1 MAASSDAPPPRQPLA
16 DGAWIAAISHD
27 LRDPMN
33 AVLGMTRLL
42 LETELDDVQR
52 RYAETVEDA
61 ATGMMTLINDLLDI
75 GRLARG
81 DVAVRSEPFDLHRLV
96 RGSLDVVR
104 PRASERP
111 VTLDLDL
118 AAGTPR
124 WVEGDAG
131 RLRQILVNLLANA
144 LKFTARGEVE
154 LAVRAAAPG
163 QVAFAVRDTGCG
175 LAPADRERVFQPF
188 VQLSANGGGGGG
200 VGLGLAIARLVVDR
214 LGGSL
219 ELDSAEGAGST
230 FTVSLPLPA
239 TAPPAAAGRASL
251 AGRRVVLVD
260 GATPART
267 RTVRA
272 LEALGAQV
280 TVAADA
286 AATTAAL
293 VAGEVAPDAVLVVA
307 VEPADATAQLA
318 RALLAARPE
327 AVALA
332 LAPNG
337 VRGAPEAWRRAGFAG
352 YLPYPVR
359 TETLADALGI
369 LLAAE
374 PAARAFLTQPG
385 LEDRRRSGRHVL
397 AVDDNPLNAR
407 LLRVLLEKAGH
418 RVSVVGEGEA
428 AVDAVAAG
436 AVDVVLMDLQLPGIS
451 GIEAARRIRALDGVR
466 AAIPIIAVTANAG
479 GGEAEACRA
488 VGMNGFVTKPI
499 DRAGLLD
506 AMERAFDTGDGA
518 TEAGGFQAP
527 QP

>member
-1 MAASSDAPPPRQPLA
+1 MAASSDDPPPRQPLA

-61 ATGMMTLINDLLDI
+61 ASGMMTLINDLLDI

-81 DVAVRSEPFDLHRLV
+81 DVGVRPEPFDLHRLV

-104 PRASERP
+104 PRATERP
-111 VTLDLDL
+111 VALELDL
-118 AAGTPR
+118 AADTPR
-124 WVEGDAG
+124 WVVGDAG

-144 LKFTARGEVE
+144 LKFTARGEVV
-154 LAVRAAAPG
+154 LAVRPAAAG
-163 QVAFAVRDTGCG
+163 HVAFAVRDTGCG

-188 VQLSANGGGGGG
+188 VQLSSNRGGG

-219 ELDSAEGAGST
+219 ELDSEEGVGST
-230 FTVSLPLPA
+230 FTVTLPLPA
-239 TAPPAAAGRASL
+239 TAAPAAAGRASL
-251 AGRRVVLVD
+251 AGRRIVLVD
-260 GATPART
+260 AATPLRART
-267 RTVRA
+267 ARA

-280 TVAADA
+280 TATDDA

-293 VAGEVAPDAVLVVA
+293 AAGEAAPDALLVVA
-307 VEPADATAQLA
+307 VEPDDATAALA
-318 RALLAARPE
+318 PALLDARPE
-327 AVALA
+327 AVALT
-332 LAPNG
+332 LAPSG

-374 PAARAFLTQPG
+374 PAARAFLTEPG

-418 RVSVVGEGEA
+418 RVSVVGDGEA
-428 AVDAVAAG
+428 AVEAVVAG
-436 AVDVVLMDLQLPGIS
+436 DVDIVLMDLQLPGIS
-451 GIEAARRIRALDGVR
+451 GIEAARRIRALDGAA
-466 AAIPIIAVTANAG
+466 AAIPIVAVTANAG
-479 GGEAEACRA
+479 GREADACRA
-488 VGMNGFVTKPI
+488 VGMDGFVTKPI
-499 DRAGLLD
+499 DRVGLLD
-506 AMERAFDTGDGA
+506 AMERALDTG
-518 TEAGGFQAP
+518 AGETG
-527 QP
+527 